1 MSEKIQPKVRFSGFT
16 DAWEQRK
23 LGDLADISRG
33 ASPRPIQ
40 NPIWFDS
47 SSEVGWLR
55 ITDVTEQNGRIHHL
69 EQHISKLGQEK
80 TRVLTKPH
88 LLLSIAA
95 TVGKPVVNYV
105 QTGVHDGFLIFY
117 NLKAN
122 REFVYQWLEMF
133 RPLWQKYGQPG
144 SQVNLNSE
152 LVKQQS
158 IPLPSNDEQQEI
170 VNILTKLDNTIALHQ
185 SKLEELKTVKK
196 LAMQKIFDQE
206 WRFKGFTDP
215 WEQCKLGKLGSFIRN
230 SIFPQKFSNDEFVE
244 YSMPAFDDG
253 KRPKAVSGI
262 MMQSGRLKISGEVLL
277 INKLNVRQ
285 RRIWLVENANHNAVA
300 SGEFMPFIS
309 DKVVLSFLEQLLL
322 SDRTTR
328 DLESISSGTSNSQKR
343 VIPSDLL
350 GYKIQIS
357 SSKTE
362 QTQIATLLKD
372 LDSLI
377 AANQQKCDQLKKV
390 KKWCMQNLFV

>member
-1 MSEKIQPKVRFSGFT
+1 MSEKIQPKVRFFGFT

-40 NPIWFDS
+40 NPIWFDN

-55 ITDVTEQNGRIHHL
+55 IADVTEQNGRIHHL

-343 VIPSDLL
+343 VTPSDLL

>member
-215 WEQCKLGKLGSFIRN
+215 WEQRKLGDITTSYSGGTPKSKNKTFYSGTIPFIRSGEISSNFTKLFVTNEAIEN
-230 SIFPQKFSNDEFVE
+230 SSAKYVKKGQLLFALYGATSGEAAISKINGVINQAVLAINFNGNVYFLLTFLKNKKIDILKTYLQGGQGNLSGDIFKKLV
-244 YSMPAFDDG
+244 
-253 KRPKAVSGI
+253 I
-262 MMQSGRLKISGEVLL
+262 TILKIS
-277 INKLNVRQ
+277 
-285 RRIWLVENANHNAVA
+285 
-300 SGEFMPFIS
+300 
-309 DKVVLSFLEQLLL
+309 EQ
-322 SDRTTR
+322 
-328 DLESISSGTSNSQKR
+328 EHIG
-343 VIPSDLL
+343 IFF
-350 GYKIQIS
+350 
-357 SSKTE
+357 KT
-362 QTQIATLLKD
+362 I
-372 LDSLI
+372 DSLI

>member
-40 NPIWFDS
+40 NPIWFDN

-55 ITDVTEQNGRIHHL
+55 IADVTEQNGRIHHL

>member
-215 WEQCKLGKLGSFIRN
+215 WEQRKFKNYILKSGKNPKNPKEYIAYSVSNKSGLIKQSDQFEDSRLDSLNKISYKLVKPLEFAYNPARINVGSIAFNNTKKPVIVSSLYVVLKLNSSLNNEYILQFIRSADFIN
-230 SIFPQKFSNDEFVE
+230 EVKRNTEGSVREYLFINNFKNIKFPYSPNKDEQ
-244 YSMPAFDDG
+244 
-253 KRPKAVSGI
+253 I
-262 MMQSGRLKISGEVLL
+262 KIGE
-277 INKLNVRQ
+277 
-285 RRIWLVENANHNAVA
+285 
-300 SGEFMPFIS
+300 
-309 DKVVLSFLEQLLL
+309 LL
-322 SDRTTR
+322 ST
-328 DLESISSGTSNSQKR
+328 
-343 VIPSDLL
+343 
-350 GYKIQIS
+350 
-357 SSKTE
+357 
-362 QTQIATLLKD
+362 